1 MLVHILEFSFS
12 GIKNVEKKMKF
23 NFYKKDIDNFSRE
36 NYNIKSV
43 YGPNGVGKTAFIDAL
58 RMMKE
63 VSLNRNYLIEN
74 RSLISELINKNTK
87 CIELEIIFYYEKNS
101 HKKILK
107 HEVTI
112 EMEKDNEFVISYEK
126 ISELTKRYE
135 IKKNSSLL
143 IKNGMVKEKPYKIDI
158 DFNGNFESNSII
170 PMLALFKEKIFKSEV
185 TTKEEILNQETL
197 REYVFEMVFCY
208 LKMTVVLNEEDN
220 HYFYLNAKNYNIKN
234 TSLEKEEIENLPIS
248 AHSDHIPSN
257 PKVYKNYIENIKKME
272 SFLKILKPS
281 LRGIRLEKK
290 TNKERYI
297 IEKYFVYDKYEVH
310 IEFESA
316 GIKRLVNLFNALNS
330 LKNGGIVLIDELDA
344 NIHDVFLSKMLQYF
358 IDYPNGQLIFTSHN
372 LAPMKLLQHQ
382 KKAIDFINFDN
393 EVIPYVQKGNAISV
407 NIYVEG
413 AIKGLAFDYDN
424 FDFIK
429 ILGE

>member
-170 PMLALFKEKIFKSEV
+170 PMLALFKEKIFKIHSCSFN
-185 TTKEEILNQETL
+185 T
-197 REYVFEMVFCY
+197 Y
-208 LKMTVVLNEEDN
+208 LYSFIFLL
-220 HYFYLNAKNYNIKN
+220 F
-234 TSLEKEEIENLPIS
+234 
-248 AHSDHIPSN
+248 
-257 PKVYKNYIENIKKME
+257 KK
-272 SFLKILKPS
+272 
-281 LRGIRLEKK
+281 
-290 TNKERYI
+290 
-297 IEKYFVYDKYEVH
+297 
-310 IEFESA
+310 
-316 GIKRLVNLFNALNS
+316 
-330 LKNGGIVLIDELDA
+330 
-344 NIHDVFLSKMLQYF
+344 
-358 IDYPNGQLIFTSHN
+358 
-372 LAPMKLLQHQ
+372 
-382 KKAIDFINFDN
+382 
-393 EVIPYVQKGNAISV
+393 
-407 NIYVEG
+407 
-413 AIKGLAFDYDN
+413 
-424 FDFIK
+424 
-429 ILGE
+429 